1 MNNTRITSQLLSNT
15 YVKFLITIGVGLI
28 IWFIPPLTEIS
39 TTAWHMLAI
48 FIATIAGCILKPF
61 PIGSIALISLTLS
74 VLTNTIELNTALS
87 GFSESSI
94 WLIVMAFFISRGFIK
109 TGLGARIA
117 YQFVKHFGK
126 KTIGLCYS
134 IIFCDLILAPATPS
148 NTARAGGIITPIIES
163 LSKTF
168 NSSPKDGTERKIGS
182 FLIFSE
188 FHGNIITSAMFM
200 TAMAAN
206 PLAKSLA
213 ASFGINITW
222 YSWFLAAIVPGII
235 SLIFIPLAIYKLYPP
250 EIKTTPDA
258 PKIAK
263 DALKNMGKM
272 KKDEILMAL
281 IFIIVLVLWVLGSL
295 INIDPTLT
303 AFIGLSLLLIFKI
316 LNWDDVKSE
325 KGAWDVLI
333 WFSVLVMMAD
343 QLNKLGVISYLRDI
357 VKANLTGFSWPVI
370 LLALLLVYFYS
381 HYIFASATA
390 HVSAMYSAFL
400 GIAIAEGVPP
410 MLAALILAFFG
421 DLFAST
427 THYSNGPAP
436 LLYSTGYVPQN
447 KWWSLNFILGII
459 YFIIWLGIGS
469 LWWKVIGLY

>member
-1 MNNTRITSQLLSNT
+1 MNNTRIASQLLSNT

-222 YSWFLAAIVPGII
+222 SSWFLAAIVPGII

-436 LLYSTGYVPQN
+436 LLYSTGYVSQN

>member
-222 YSWFLAAIVPGII
+222 SSWFLAAIVPGII